1 MTQLTRIAD
10 LLGIMAVCETSS
22 GAMKFLAISGSLR
35 AASHNSALL
44 RAMAR
49 LAPAGASVTLYRG
62 LGDLPLFNPDIEASD
77 PAPVADLRSRIVAAD
92 ALLIASPEYA
102 HGITGAMKN
111 ALDWMVGCEAFVLK
125 PVALLNASPRAV
137 HAQASLR
144 EIVTMMSAQIV
155 EAASVT
161 VPILGSHLSEDE
173 IVLHPE
179 ISATLRGALLSL
191 HAAVLAARS
200 QPQ

>member
-1 MTQLTRIAD
+1 MNALVQTMGT
-10 LLGIMAVCETSS
+10 MN
-22 GAMKFLAISGSLR
+22 FLAISGSLR

-44 RAMAR
+44 RALAR
-49 LAPAGASVTLYRG
+49 LAPAGMHIELYCG

-77 PAPVADLRSRIVAAD
+77 PAPVADLRTRIMAAD

-137 HAQASLR
+137 HAQASIR
-144 EIVTMMSAQIV
+144 EIVTMMSALIV
-155 EAASVT
+155 DEASVT
-161 VPILGSHLSEDE
+161 VPILGAKLSEDQ
-173 IVLHPE
+173 IVAHPE
-179 ISATLRGALLSL
+179 ISVTLRAS
-191 HAAVLAARS
+191 LAALSDAVADSRAERR
-200 QPQ
+200 